1 MSNNLLIVPSEKP
14 SSLLMVPVTAV
25 KEDLITK
32 TDELIYVPIATKNT
46 YGVVKIGEGLHILN
60 GVLTIDP
67 SGESLNTKVD
77 KFQGIENEGKVLLVD
92 EDGYVSLGYAEGSVD
107 VFSNGVS
114 AVDDA
119 GVLDFSSN
127 FIISEENGKAKIS
140 LTGIPEKL
148 SDLDLDLDI
157 AYRLD
162 IANHNTDPNS
172 HLDIRG
178 KLLEVEAVAKGR
190 SQAISY
196 DNYMY
201 MINAFNALP
210 INEYSVGQ
218 SVYIGTLNVPDLW
231 ISKVED
237 TSETYVYTSD
247 EAIINLLNTNGN
259 IRVGYYVLSPLETEK
274 VDLTDYVTLDT
285 IQTVSGIKTFT
296 EQIGLLNAAEGEADF
311 IKHINN
317 NFLITSHDGKSLL
330 NIDEQLEKIYS
341 FNKELATK
349 EYVDEIAEESGV
361 SDYPDL
367 TNLPVIN
374 TNNSTTLSVNSNE
387 TIEGT
392 LNLHKVSKTGL
403 LSDLIEDNNHRV
415 VTDTEKATWN
425 SKLGANA
432 LLGIEGDVD
441 TLKTKTLLLED
452 SYNEL
457 YADISDLE
465 TNKVDKTTTVN
476 GKALS
481 GNIELNAGD
490 VNALPNTTKYG
501 ASLSLSID
509 NTTYVVTAQLK
520 DQNGNNLGTA
530 QTIDLPL
537 ESVVVSGSYDKTT
550 KEVILTL
557 KDGSTIKFSVADLV
571 SGLVSQVD
579 LDSLEVIVEGLETR
593 VINIENK
600 NTEQDTEISNLKTS
614 KQATLVSGTNIK
626 TINGETIL
634 GSGNIEIAGGGSALY
649 DTTGQN
655 TDGAMTQKS
664 VTDELNKKISKSTTA
679 TANNIAMFDANGEL
693 QDSGIIADTDAAGI
707 RSAYGNLIKAED
719 TDDAVGVTKVGNV
732 SHKIWLHGVD
742 ERPQYNNGS
751 SVRYLAKVEDL
762 NNLSMLQGSTVTAS
776 ATDWIADAGNWF
788 TAPENGIAY
797 IRIKGNSNGYLGF
810 HLLNESG
817 QQDLAY
823 NTQYLDT
830 AYGAMYNAVF
840 LMKKGQRIY
849 CYENYAGYSWGGLYF
864 IASQRI

>member
-119 GVLDFSSN
+119 GILDFSSN

-201 MINAFNALP
+201 MINAFNTLP

-237 TSETYVYTSD
+237 TSETYAYSSD
-247 EAIINLLNTNGN
+247 EAIIQLLKTNGN

-274 VDLTDYVTLDT
+274 VDLTDYLTLDT

-349 EYVDEIAEESGV
+349 EYVDEQG
-361 SDYPDL
+361 
-367 TNLPVIN
+367 
-374 TNNSTTLSVNSNE
+374 
-387 TIEGT
+387 
-392 LNLHKVSKTGL
+392 
-403 LSDLIEDNNHRV
+403 
-415 VTDTEKATWN
+415 
-425 SKLGANA
+425 
-432 LLGIEGDVD
+432 
-441 TLKTKTLLLED
+441 
-452 SYNEL
+452 
-457 YADISDLE
+457 
-465 TNKVDKTTTVN
+465 
-476 GKALS
+476 
-481 GNIELNAGD
+481 
-490 VNALPNTTKYG
+490 
-501 ASLSLSID
+501 
-509 NTTYVVTAQLK
+509 
-520 DQNGNNLGTA
+520 
-530 QTIDLPL
+530 
-537 ESVVVSGSYDKTT
+537 
-550 KEVILTL
+550 
-557 KDGSTIKFSVADLV
+557 
-571 SGLVSQVD
+571 
-579 LDSLEVIVEGLETR
+579 
-593 VINIENK
+593 
-600 NTEQDTEISNLKTS
+600 
-614 KQATLVSGTNIK
+614 
-626 TINGETIL
+626 
-634 GSGNIEIAGGGSALY
+634 GGGSSTPLY
-649 DTTGQN
+649 STTGQN
-655 TDGAMTQKS
+655 TDGAMTQKA
-664 VTDELNKKISKSTTA
+664 VTDALNKRADKVIDATENNIVVFDNAGNVKDSGIGTDVFATKVLNATNNNLASLDADGNIKNSGLNAIALENSINSKQNNVIDSVGIIDWADFRPFESRNLPFDGFGGYLGTYACRLNTSDDTSGLISNLGFGATYYAEFNIWYIGAPNGDGIYQIGMIIKISDSSASTSMPYAEANVIISSQGGTNISSLFTKTRPNQAIKSEVNSLSMCPKASPIRIGGITTTVGNQNYQA
-679 TANNIAMFDANGEL
+679 TANGYVMLNCQQGATGGNIGVYNSSKGYCGVMFYAQPYTN
-693 QDSGIIADTDAAGI
+693 IT
-707 RSAYGNLIKAED
+707 
-719 TDDAVGVTKVGNV
+719 VFC
-732 SHKIWLHGVD
+732 
-742 ERPQYNNGS
+742 P
-751 SVRYLAKVEDL
+751 VEKGD
-762 NNLSMLQGSTVTAS
+762 TVTFVKEQ
-776 ATDWIADAGNWF
+776 T
-788 TAPENGIAY
+788 
-797 IRIKGNSNGYLGF
+797 
-810 HLLNESG
+810 
-817 QQDLAY
+817 LA
-823 NTQYLDT
+823 NIWWCQLIP
-830 AYGAMYNAVF
+830 A
-840 LMKKGQRIY
+840 KEI
-849 CYENYAGYSWGGLYF
+849 
-864 IASQRI
+864 

>member
-237 TSETYVYTSD
+237 TSETYAYTSD
-247 EAIINLLNTNGN
+247 DAIIQLLNTNGN

-465 TNKVDKTTTVN
+465 TNKVDKTTTIN
-476 GKALS
+476 GKPLS
-481 GNIELNAGD
+481 VNIELNAGD
-490 VNALPNTTKYG
+490 VNALPDTTKYA
-501 ASLSLSID
+501 ASISLLID

-520 DQNGNNLGTA
+520 DQNGNNLGSA

-537 ESVVVSGSYDKTT
+537 ESVVVSGSYDNINK
-550 KEVILTL
+550 KVVLTL
-557 KDGSTIKFSVADLV
+557 KDGSTVEFSVADLV
-571 SGLVSQVD
+571 SGL
-579 LDSLEVIVEGLETR
+579 
-593 VINIENK
+593 
-600 NTEQDTEISNLKTS
+600 
-614 KQATLVSGTNIK
+614 QATLVSGINIK
-626 TINGETIL
+626 TINGESIL

-679 TANNIAMFDANGEL
+679 TANNLAMFDANGEL
-693 QDSGIIADTDAAGI
+693 QDSGILSENVATKVSGATANNLASLDANGNPTDSGISVSSVATKTNVNTFSMLPSSDYVTISSFNSTATGTYTYTAEFNGYVTVGFKVLSNGIVTLRNNTARIESRYRCSFVEDWHSLWIPCASGDTI
-707 RSAYGNLIKAED
+707 NLIIDSVAIGE
-719 TDDAVGVTKVGNV
+719 
-732 SHKIWLHGVD
+732 I
-742 ERPQYNNGS
+742 YN
-751 SVRYLAKVEDL
+751 
-762 NNLSMLQGSTVTAS
+762 
-776 ATDWIADAGNWF
+776 
-788 TAPENGIAY
+788 
-797 IRIKGNSNGYLGF
+797 
-810 HLLNESG
+810 
-817 QQDLAY
+817 
-823 NTQYLDT
+823 
-830 AYGAMYNAVF
+830 
-840 LMKKGQRIY
+840 QRL
-849 CYENYAGYSWGGLYF
+849 CKSKTL
-864 IASQRI
+864 